1 MKLIKNLA
9 NLISEGS
16 KIKILVDKLGLSNP
30 VAEYLDKTYGKLSI
44 WIANKLIDNY
54 LFDNPGQIP
63 SFLSLSRYRE
73 DLVGL
78 LDYIRVGLNGNIS
91 SIKDYN
97 LYQLFDAQKKWHDQ
111 LQIGS
116 GKINY
121 DETNKV
127 ILDFRDSNGLG
138 YYWVDLDTTYSPE
151 ECDRMGHCGRASEN
165 LYSLRSFEKI
175 SDKFTLNKSHI
186 TAAISDDGTVTQMKG
201 PKNSKPSVE
210 FHKYILPLFQ
220 LKNDDLDSDS
230 INFIERFR
238 STYRPE
244 TDFQIWDLSKED
256 LMNLISLRP
265 DLFDGLYNRYKL
277 FKLGLIEV
285 NPFDQMQ
292 MWFDFK
298 IETDDVD
305 RYVAGDWVVRELK
318 PTGAPYS
325 RPRKIGM
332 FETILS
338 GDIWDIIDYYETY
351 ELDNLLD
358 NLNQKNISE
367 IWALINQTANEN
379 SIEDIPTDLEEA
391 IERVEDLIDIK
402 QALNDAQNSCNET
415 STYDKYYETLKS
427 CLEFY
432 GDVLQMNDEGVVIRI
447 PMKDNIESLSDSEL
461 QEIINDFMDN
471 IEHSPASK
479 KSESEQFL
487 ERVFDYFTEN
497 VWRKPKFQISDYWYP
512 YCSRDTFNSYVSDR
526 LGDL

>member
-1 MKLIKNLA
+1 LKLIKNLA

-16 KIKILVDKLGLSNP
+16 KLKILKDKLGLSDF
-30 VAEYLDKTYGKLSI
+30 VAAYLDSKYGKLSI
-44 WIANKLIDNY
+44 WIANKLID
-54 LFDNPGQIP
+54 D
-63 SFLSLSRYRE
+63 FLSNHPGDTPLHLRINHYRE

-127 ILDFRDSNGLG
+127 ILDFRNSDGLG

-186 TAAISDDGTVTQMKG
+186 TTSISDDGTVTQMKG

-220 LKNDDLDSDS
+220 LKNDDLVPDS

-238 STYRPE
+238 CTYRPE

-298 IETDDVD
+298 IETDDIE
-305 RYVAGDWVVRELK
+305 RYVDGDWVVRQIK
-318 PTGAPYS
+318 DKGRFNS
-325 RPRKIGM
+325 IRKIGM

-338 GDIWDIIDYYETY
+338 GDMWDVIEYNETY
-351 ELDNLLD
+351 ELSDLLAD
-358 NLNQKNISE
+358 LNDINKNK
-367 IWALINQTANEN
+367 IWNLINETANEN
-379 SIEDIPTDLEEA
+379 SLEEIPTDLEEA
-391 IERVEDLIDIK
+391 IESVEEFIDIK
-402 QALNDAQNSCNET
+402 QELNNARNDCYSNE
-415 STYDKYYETLKS
+415 TYDKYYETLKS

-432 GDVLQMNDEGVVIRI
+432 GDVLEMNDEGVVIRVS
-447 PMKDNIESLSDSEL
+447 MKDNIESLSDSEL

-471 IEHSPASK
+471 IEHPPASK

-512 YCSRDTFNSYVSDR
+512 YCKNSEFNSHVFDK

>member
-16 KIKILVDKLGLSNP
+16 KLKILTDKLGLSDY
-30 VAEYLDKTYGKLSI
+30 AAAYLDSKYGKLSI
-44 WIANKLIDNY
+44 WIANKLID
-54 LFDNPGQIP
+54 D
-63 SFLSLSRYRE
+63 FLSNHPGHTPLHLLIGHYSE

-121 DETNKV
+121 EETNKV
-127 ILDFRDSNGLG
+127 ILDFRNPDGLG

-186 TAAISDDGTVTQMKG
+186 TASISDDGTVTQMKG
-201 PKNSKPSVE
+201 PKNSKPSAQ

-220 LKNDDLDSDS
+220 LKNVDPDSDS

-256 LMNLISLRP
+256 LMNLNSLRP

-277 FKLGLIEV
+277 FKLGLIEA

-298 IETDDVD
+298 IETDDID
-305 RYVAGDWVVRELK
+305 RYVDGDWVVRQIK
-318 PTGAPYS
+318 PKDPYG
-325 RPRKIGM
+325 RARKIGM

-338 GDIWDIIDYYETY
+338 GDIWDVIEYNETY
-351 ELDNLLD
+351 ELSDLLAD
-358 NLNQKNISE
+358 LNDINKNK
-367 IWALINQTANEN
+367 IWDLINETANEN
-379 SIEDIPTDLEEA
+379 SLEEIPTDLEEA
-391 IERVEDLIDIK
+391 IESVEEFIDIK
-402 QALNDAQNSCNET
+402 QALNDARNICYENEA
-415 STYDKYYETLKS
+415 YDKYYETLKS

-447 PMKDNIESLSDSEL
+447 PMKDNIESLGDLEL
-461 QEIINDFMDN
+461 EELINQFMDG

-479 KSESEQFL
+479 KPESQQFL
-487 ERVFDYFTEN
+487 ETVFDYFTEN
-497 VWRKPKFQISDYWYP
+497 VWRQPKFQISDYWYP
-512 YCSRDTFNSYVSDR
+512 DCSYDTFNSDVSDR
-526 LGDL
+526 LGEL